1 MDFRELIN
9 KIDSINSEA
18 KKEPERLAFAD
29 AIDHVKDIKFT
40 PPLPSGIKFSS
51 ANNVKFKGQ
60 DINDPKVKYDLF
72 VDELKNSPARLLGE
86 IGSRIKPTS
95 DAQMDLSGHIASMGE
110 KLAAGSNK
118 ISQLSKPEQ
127 ELAVAAIKVALRGME
142 LERDPDQSEYK
153 DDEDDSMESSL
164 PWKKF
169 ETPVNEADD
178 KEKQLKAWYDKYN
191 KHMGNNGDKLADGF
205 FEAYLDTGILTDA
218 TETNEFAKAVDDV
231 FGGDR
236 QKAEEELFGNEDLRK
251 KHLPIT
257 HAMHDEF
264 EKIMG
269 LPVGATSPEDMEDNV
284 TKAARILGDEV
295 VGFSLED

>member
-1 MDFRELIN
+1 
-9 KIDSINSEA
+9 
-18 KKEPERLAFAD
+18 
-29 AIDHVKDIKFT
+29 
-40 PPLPSGIKFSS
+40 
-51 ANNVKFKGQ
+51 
-60 DINDPKVKYDLF
+60 
-72 VDELKNSPARLLGE
+72 
-86 IGSRIKPTS
+86 
-95 DAQMDLSGHIASMGE
+95 
-110 KLAAGSNK
+110 
-118 ISQLSKPEQ
+118 
-127 ELAVAAIKVALRGME
+127 
-142 LERDPDQSEYK
+142 
-153 DDEDDSMESSL
+153 MESSL

-236 QKAEEELFGNEDLRK
+236 YKAEEELFGNEDLRK